1 MRSPSEVIL
10 LLKVKAALELQYTH
24 KEPWGEEVKHNPY
37 PIVLDTDN
45 HQWLSDTGPQIK
57 DHDNGWG
64 ANDALGYIFWEEG
77 PTGWTRT
84 FPYGDGDSNH
94 KGAIRDVSDLIPE
107 GMFVE
112 TVCEWGLV
120 AIYKDVKA

>member
-1 MRSPSEVIL
+1 MRRSDLIL
-10 LLKVKAALELQYTH
+10 LLKVKAALEAQYTH

-37 PIVLDTDN
+37 PQVR
-45 HQWLSDTGPQIK
+45 
-57 DHDNGWG
+57 DHDSGWG
-64 ANDALGYIFWEEG
+64 SGDALGYIFWEEG

-94 KGAIRDVSDLIPE
+94 KGAIRDVSGLIPD
-107 GMFVE
+107 GMFIE
-112 TVCEWGLV
+112 PVCEWGLV